1 MDFRSVNYVTYYKNH
16 ITLKRSIN
24 SIFVFTTLI
33 KTNNI
38 MKTKKRLGIWMDH
51 SIAHLIEVENDQ
63 MAADTITAKVGEQD
77 EPLDKRDETLIQN
90 KEQNELA
97 DFFSR
102 ISDVIINYDEVLLF
116 GPTNA
121 KTELINKLKE
131 DHHFDDIKIEVK
143 AADKMTKNQLQSF
156 VDEHF
161 SSSE

>member
-1 MDFRSVNYVTYYKNH
+1 
-16 ITLKRSIN
+16 
-24 SIFVFTTLI
+24 
-33 KTNNI
+33 
-38 MKTKKRLGIWMDH
+38 MKTKKQLGIWMDH

-63 MAADTITAKVGEQD
+63 MATDTITAKVGEQD

-143 AADKMTKNQLQSF
+143 AADKMTKNQLQAF
-156 VDEHF
+156 VHEHF

>member
-1 MDFRSVNYVTYYKNH
+1 MKAKN
-16 ITLKRSIN
+16 N
-24 SIFVFTTLI
+24 
-33 KTNNI
+33 
-38 MKTKKRLGIWMDH
+38 LGIWMDH

>member
-1 MDFRSVNYVTYYKNH
+1 
-16 ITLKRSIN
+16 
-24 SIFVFTTLI
+24 
-33 KTNNI
+33 
-38 MKTKKRLGIWMDH
+38 MKTKKQLGIWMDH

-90 KEQNELA
+90 KDQNEISG
-97 DFFSR
+97 FFNR
-102 ISDVIINYDEVLLF
+102 ISEEIINYDEVLLF

-121 KTELINKLKE
+121 KTELHNQLKE

-143 AADKMTKNQLQSF
+143 AADKMTKNQLQAF
-156 VDEHF
+156 VHEHF

>member
-1 MDFRSVNYVTYYKNH
+1 
-16 ITLKRSIN
+16 
-24 SIFVFTTLI
+24 
-33 KTNNI
+33 
-38 MKTKKRLGIWMDH
+38 MKTKKQLGIWMDH

-63 MAADTITAKVGEQD
+63 MATDTITAKVGEQD

>member
-24 SIFVFTTLI
+24 SIFVFKTLI
-33 KTNNI
+33 KSKNI
-38 MKTKKRLGIWMDH
+38 MKTKKQLGIWMDH

-63 MAADTITAKVGEQD
+63 MATDTITAKVGEQD